1 MLCET
6 AFINVPCA
14 THTVIN
20 APCAPHTVI
29 KVLPIRLTA
38 PGALVG

>member
-6 AFINVPCA
+6 AFIKVPCA
-14 THTVIN
+14 T
-20 APCAPHTVI
+20 HTVI